1 MAGFLTAQ
9 IAQLRQRIVNI
20 LNSDQVQNIN
30 FSFRK
35 VRVSGSDY
43 TYVALAMVGKNNSV
57 KYDFK
62 VAAGAEAT
70 YQPFKTNTF
79 SFPHPGY
86 GTTAFE
92 RMSIVHECTHAVL
105 DAKRSSLGAIPQ
117 LDNEITAFVAG
128 GLFNVFDG
136 AKFAPTGADI
146 FAEAH
151 KLTTRMA
158 KNINTWNYRGTYS
171 LDNSDVAP
179 LQAAIIGHPV
189 YSSIDAAKP
198 YGEDGLRL

>member
-20 LNSDQVQNIN
+20 LNSDPVQKIN

-43 TYVALAMVGKNNSV
+43 SYVALAMVGKHSSV
-57 KYDFK
+57 KYDFA

-70 YQPFKTNTF
+70 YDPATNTF

-86 GTTAFE
+86 GASSAIE
-92 RMSIVHECTHAVL
+92 RVAIVHECTHAVI
-105 DAKRSSLGAIPQ
+105 DAKRSSLGQIPE
-117 LDNEITAFVAG
+117 LDNEIAAYIAS

-136 AKFAPTGADI
+136 AKFAPTGAGVN
-146 FAEAH
+146 AAAH
-151 KLTTRMA
+151 TLATRMA
-158 KNINTWNYRGTYS
+158 KNISTWNYTGAYS
-171 LDNSDVAP
+171 VDNSDVAP
-179 LQAAIIGHPV
+179 LSAAIVGHPV
-189 YSSIDAAKP
+189 YKGISATKS